1 MLHLVRSV
9 TIQPLVMLA
18 LWVLLSPAARAQEIP
33 AELQPWVGWVLEGHP
48 ALRCPVT
55 ADGAACVWPG
65 ELVLDLGAHGGDFE
79 LAVRTDREIAVPLP
93 GGPAR
98 WPQGVVADGQPAVVL
113 DNGGVPMVLL
123 PEGEHRV
130 QGRFAWATTPQGLP
144 LPTTTGRV
152 RLTLDGRAV
161 AQPAIDDEGLLRLG
175 PGGSAPAAEERLD
188 LEVSRHVVDG
198 VPVRIETR
206 ITLRASGSAREVTL
220 GAVGLSDT
228 RPVSLTADLPAR
240 FTADGA
246 LVVQVRAG
254 TFTARIESLHEGP
267 LTSLAA
273 PALPEPWPAQEFWAV
288 TTDDQVRAVELSGP
302 PAVDPAR
309 TPLPEE
315 WRGLATYMVSAQT
328 PLAFGELRRGEPEPA
343 PNRLSLD
350 REIWLDA
357 DGGGYTF
364 RDRFDGSMTQGW
376 GMGMLPPYEL
386 GHAVE
391 GGRDLVITRDE
402 GDHPGVALRSS
413 SLHLVAES
421 RVEGRPAE
429 LPIVGWA
436 TDVASLQATLHLA
449 PGWRLLA
456 ATGVDRVPG
465 SLLHDWDLFDLFYVL
480 ILALATGRLL
490 GWKWAG
496 VALVGL
502 ALSRQHGDAPSWAWV
517 FLLVSVG
524 LHRWVPAGWP
534 RHVALGL
541 RWCLGALLLII
552 LIPFAVDQVRTGL
565 FPVLEHPWQSSVPDQ
580 GVFTGAPPQGGEMD
594 RLSVADEEA
603 TWAEEV
609 TVRKVQQQQDYDQR
623 GSSSLDIGGL
633 LASESGLSRGSA
645 GKKGKLDDSRYL
657 SLQYD
662 PTSVATTGP
671 GVQQWNWNPNANELY
686 EWEGLPTFGGDP
698 VLEWSGPVSSDHSVR
713 LFLLGPRANGALNM
727 LRVILLLA
735 LGLRMAG
742 LESLRLPRG
751 AAAGVGAAVLGVLLL
766 SPAAMATPDAALLQ
780 QLEQRLTQAPACG
793 DACVTTPDL
802 VFSVQGGRLVMEA
815 EVHAAALGS
824 WAVPGPSRAWVPASV
839 EVDGA
844 PTTALARLRDGFLHV
859 RLEPGVHR
867 VRAVGPLPA
876 ADSVTITLGQAPK
889 RAGWLAHDDW
899 NLDGLHPDGTAEHTV
914 QLTRT
919 LPSAAGEGEAAD
931 ADNLTPWL
939 EVRRTLDLGIPWR
952 VRTEV
957 ERVGGSDAALSLQV
971 PVLEGE
977 AVTDETLQVEA
988 GMVRVSLDRS
998 RPSVS
1003 WVSTLE
1009 ERDTIALTA
1018 PEGVPWTERWSMSCS
1033 PVFDCQAS
1041 GIDPL
1046 EHTQAGTWSPRWSP
1060 WPGERVDIAVRRP
1073 DAVPGQTVTIDQA
1086 RLDWTPGRRLGEGSL
1101 GMVLRTSQGGQQAV
1115 TLPPGAKLQ
1124 QVSIDGRQR
1133 PLQLRDGKVWLP
1145 LQPGAQSVL
1154 LSWQQPHEPT
1164 LIDRVPSVDL
1174 GSTAVNVGVVMHAPA
1189 ERCILAVTGPGWGP
1203 VPLFWTYVLVVL
1215 VAAPLLARL
1224 PWTPLRTWQWL
1235 LLGLGMTQVPILCP
1249 AVVVGWFVLV
1259 GFRRQRAPKAWWAF
1273 DLTQLGVIFA
1283 TLVAMVCL
1291 YAAIHAGLLLQP
1303 DMQIEGNGSSA
1314 TELMWFADRIDG
1326 ALPTPAVLSIP
1337 MWSWRVAM
1345 LLWALWL
1352 AASLLKWL
1360 PWTWAS
1366 FRKDRWYAMPP
1377 TPAPVRAKAGGAPPS
1392 TREPEPAKAEPAP
1405 PAAEP
1410 ELPTPEA
1417 EPPPMPADPTE
1428 AP

>member
-9 TIQPLVMLA
+9 TIQPLLMLA
-18 LWVLLSPAARAQEIP
+18 LWVLLAPTARAQQEIP
-33 AELQPWVGWVLEGHP
+33 PELQPWVGWVLEGHP
-48 ALRCPVT
+48 ELRCPVT
-55 ADGAACVWPG
+55 ASGAACIWPG
-65 ELVLDLGAHGGDFE
+65 ELSLDLGASGGGFALD
-79 LAVRTDREIAVPLP
+79 VRTDRQIAVPLP
-93 GGPAR
+93 GGQAR
-98 WPQGVVADGQPAVVL
+98 WPQDVVVDGASAVVL
-113 DNGGVPMVLL
+113 DQGGLPMVVL
-123 PEGEHRV
+123 PAGEHRV
-130 QGRFAWATTPQGLP
+130 QGRFAWAAMPQGLP

-152 RLTLDGRAV
+152 RLVVDGRSV

-198 VPVRIETR
+198 VPVRVESH
-206 ITLRASGSAREVTL
+206 ITLRVSGSARELTL
-220 GAVGLSDT
+220 GAVGLSGT

-240 FTADGA
+240 FTAEGA

-254 TFTARIESLHEGP
+254 TFTVGIESLHEGP
-267 LTSLAA
+267 VTSLAA

-288 TTDDQVRAVELSGP
+288 TTDDQVRAVELTGP

-315 WRGLATYMVSAQT
+315 WRGLATYMVSADQ

-350 REIWLDA
+350 REIWLDS
-357 DGGGYTF
+357 DGAGFTF
-364 RDRFDGSMTQGW
+364 RDRFDGSMNQAW

-402 GDHPGVALRSS
+402 GGHPSVALRSS
-413 SLHLVAES
+413 DLHLVAES
-421 RVEGRPAE
+421 RIEGRPAS
-429 LPIVGWA
+429 LPIVGWG
-436 TDVASLQATLHLA
+436 TDVSSLQATLHLA

-480 ILALATGRLL
+480 ILALAAGRLL

-496 VALVGL
+496 VALIGL

-517 FLLVSVG
+517 FLLASVG
-524 LHRWVPAGWP
+524 LHRWVPIGWP
-534 RHVALGL
+534 RHVAHGL
-541 RWCLGALLLII
+541 RLCLGALLLLI
-552 LIPFAVDQVRTGL
+552 LVPFAVDQVRTGL
-565 FPVLEHPWQSSVPDQ
+565 FPVLEHPWQSSVPDL
-580 GVFTGAPPQGGEMD
+580 GVFLGAPPQGGELERTLFEEGD
-594 RLSVADEEA
+594 RGWDEDF
-603 TWAEEV
+603 AE
-609 TVRKVQQQQDYDQR
+609 VQLAQKAAPPQQEYNQR
-623 GSSSLDIGGL
+623 GSSGLDIGGL
-633 LASESGLSRGSA
+633 LASESGLTRGGSA
-645 GKKGKLDDSRYL
+645 GKKGKLDDGRYL
-657 SLQYD
+657 SMQYD

-671 GVQQWNWNPNANELY
+671 GVQQWNWNPSVY
-686 EWEGLPTFGGDP
+686 DSYDWEGLPTFGGDP

-713 LFLLGPRANGALNM
+713 LFLLGPQANGAMNM

-742 LESLRLPRG
+742 LKSLGMPRG
-751 AAAGVGAAVLGVLLL
+751 LAAAGGAVVLGALLI
-766 SPAAMATPDAALLQ
+766 SPAAMATPDAAVLQ

-793 DACVTTPDL
+793 NACVTTPSL
-802 VFSVQGGRLVMEA
+802 AFSVQGGSLVMEA
-815 EVHAAALGS
+815 EVHTAALGS
-824 WAVPGPSRAWVPASV
+824 WPVPGPSRTWVPASV
-839 EVDGA
+839 AVDGE
-844 PTTALARLRDGFLHV
+844 PTTALARLQDGFLHV

-876 ADSVTITLGQAPK
+876 ADSVTLTIGQAPK
-889 RAGWLAHDDW
+889 HAAWAAHADW
-899 NLDGLHPDGTAEHTV
+899 ILSGLHADGTAERSV

-919 LPSAAGEGEAAD
+919 LPSAEGEADDSAQ
-931 ADNLTPWL
+931 NLAPWL
-939 EVRRTLDLGIPWR
+939 VVRRTLDLGIPWR

-957 ERVGGSDAALSLQV
+957 ARVGGSDDALSLQV

-977 AVTDETLQVEA
+977 AVTDEALQVED
-988 GMVRVSLDRS
+988 GMVRVSLDRN
-998 RPSVS
+998 RPTVS

-1009 ERDTIALTA
+1009 ERESIVLTA
-1018 PEGVPWTERWSMSCS
+1018 TAGVPWTEHWTFSCS
-1033 PVFDCQAS
+1033 PVFRCEAS

-1046 EHTQAGTWSPRWSP
+1046 EHVQVGTWAPRWLP
-1060 WPGERVDIAVRRP
+1060 WPGEQVTLAITRP

-1124 QVSIDGRQR
+1124 QVTIDGRQR

-1145 LQPGAQSVL
+1145 LQPGAQSVM
-1154 LSWQQPHEPT
+1154 LSWQQPHEPAI
-1164 LIDRVPSVDL
+1164 IDRVPTVDL
-1174 GSTAVNVGVVMHAPA
+1174 GSPAVNVGVVMHAPA
-1189 ERCILAVTGPGWGP
+1189 ERTILAVMGPGWGP

-1224 PWTPLRTWQWL
+1224 PWTPLRTWHWL

-1249 AVVVGWFVLV
+1249 AIVVGWFVLV

-1326 ALPTPAVLSIP
+1326 GLPTPAVLSIP

-1360 PWTWAS
+1360 PWAWTS

-1377 TPAPVRAKAGGAPPS
+1377 TPALTPNPSADVGEGFTPSRQHEAAQPAP
-1392 TREPEPAKAEPAP
+1392 EPEPPT
-1405 PAAEP
+1405 
-1410 ELPTPEA
+1410 LPS
-1417 EPPPMPADPTE
+1417 DPTE